1 MATKKEIIEA
11 VANLQEAL
19 LKEYELKG
27 EEEQVGRKLT
37 AVHYEVLMAKEA
49 VRALSTG
56 C

>member
-11 VANLQEAL
+11 IERLQKAL
-19 LKEYELKG
+19 LDEYELKK

-37 AVHYEVLMAKEA
+37 AVHYEVLRAKEE

-56 C
+56 I